1 MNIDLISYTPNA
13 LELLLFT
20 KGTRLKMT
28 AAGIDAIEAW
38 SDQKKQEELNYMLNT
53 IRSSWEFV
61 DFTFAI
67 NGVTRAFTHQLVR
80 HRTGTSFAQ
89 QSQRTVDM
97 GGFDYVNTLTDEDH
111 RDIYND
117 TMREIASGYRE
128 LIEMGAKPE
137 DARGVLPTNICTN
150 IIFKAN
156 LRTLSHMCGERLCVK
171 AQGEFQDVMMKIR
184 DLVVDVYPW
193 TDKMLRVSCAQTGV
207 CCFPRVDN
215 CIIKDGTF
223 NPDTGYRF
231 DRKVRDISQY
241 SERDELPLT
250 REQIHA
256 LWVKLDGKARK

>member
-1 MNIDLISYTPNA
+1 MNVTLINYTRDA

-20 KGTRLKMT
+20 KGTRLKMDP
-28 AAGIDAIEAW
+28 GGLEEVSQW
-38 SDQKKQEELNYMLNT
+38 SDEKKMEELNYMLNT
-53 IRSSWEFV
+53 IRSSWEMV

-97 GGFDYVNTLTDEDH
+97 GEFDYVNTLVDEDH
-111 RDIYND
+111 RDIYKD
-117 TMREIASGYRE
+117 TMHEIQSGYVA
-128 LIEMGAKPE
+128 LIESGAKPE

-171 AQGEFQDVMMKIR
+171 AQGEFQDVMMRIR
-184 DLVVDVYPW
+184 ELVVGVYPW

-215 CIIKDGTF
+215 CKIKDGTF

-250 REQIHA
+250 RDQIHQ
-256 LWVKLDGKARK
+256 LWVSLDGKARK